1 MSTAEKLN
9 PAVQI
14 KLKVLKGPHEGQSF
28 HLAKSSFTL
37 GRGPE
42 NEVVLINDPQISRQ
56 HARLQV
62 VGQDIEIINLSKKN
76 KVLVGSEEIQKWKL
90 INDST
95 FILGDT
101 EIQIAFE
108 IEKIT
113 PIAPLPQLVRMD
125 FQAPPLPHSGEEVL
139 PPALQPGAATP
150 VSVPQAKAQPQPAPL
165 QPNQQQ
171 APRKK
176 PMPLPAAMP
185 ANRQQV
191 PANRQQ
197 GMQARGPMQPGRPMQ
212 NGQMMRRPL
221 QGQQQMQQQFAQ
233 QNLGPST
240 AQNAG
245 GGLLSNPKVRF
256 YIIVGVAVLG
266 LVYWLNM
273 ETPKKPEPTEVKSTL
288 KYEDEYLLKQ
298 NTVTEKELDL
308 KRKSQLEQKNS
319 PTSLRI
325 EENFQKGMRDF
336 QLGNYNRS
344 LDFFQVVLNLDS
356 THVMARRHL
365 YLAKIRFDEVVK
377 AKLALGE
384 SYYQKHNFK
393 MCLAN
398 YQQVLIMLQ
407 GKNNDQSYQTAQ
419 SMSEKCQ
426 LAAEGIR

>member
-76 KVLVGSEEIQKWKL
+76 KVMVGSEEIQKWKL

-95 FILGDT
+95 FVIGDT
-101 EIQIAFE
+101 ELQIAFE

-113 PIAPLPQLVRMD
+113 PVAPLPQLVPMSN
-125 FQAPPLPHSGEEVL
+125 L
-139 PPALQPGAATP
+139 PALPTPPVDGGAPAP
-150 VSVPQAKAQPQPAPL
+150 IPAPQAKAPKIKQQPAQRKPMSA
-165 QPNQQQ
+165 PAMRQQ
-171 APRKK
+171 AP
-176 PMPLPAAMP
+176 AQ
-185 ANRQQV
+185 RQQ
-191 PANRQQ
+191 Q
-197 GMQARGPMQPGRPMQ
+197 MQARGAMAPGRPMQ
-212 NGQMMRRPL
+212 PQMQRPM
-221 QGQQQMQQQFAQ
+221 QPQQQNAQ
-233 QNLGPST
+233 ANLGYAKPQQAS
-240 AQNAG
+240 AG
-245 GGLLSNPKVRF
+245 FFANPKVRF
-256 YIIVGVAVLG
+256 YLIVGIAVFS

-273 ETPKKPEPTEVKSTL
+273 EEPKKAQSTEIKSTL

-298 NTVTEKELDL
+298 NSVTEKELDL
-308 KRKSQLEQKNS
+308 KRKNQLEQKNS
-319 PTSLRI
+319 PTNLRI
-325 EENFQKGMRDF
+325 QENFQKGMRDF
-336 QLGNYNRS
+336 QLGNYTRS

-356 THVMARRHL
+356 SHVMARRHL
-365 YLAKIRFDEVVK
+365 YLAKIRFDEIVK

-398 YQQVLIMLQ
+398 YQQVLTMLQ

>member
-76 KVLVGSEEIQKWKL
+76 KVMVGSEEIQKWKL

-95 FILGDT
+95 FVIGDT
-101 EIQIAFE
+101 ELQIAFE

-113 PIAPLPQLVRMD
+113 PVAPLPQLVRMSNLPALPTPPIEGG
-125 FQAPPLPHSGEEVL
+125 APPPI
-139 PPALQPGAATP
+139 PGAP
-150 VSVPQAKAQPQPAPL
+150 AKAPAPTQKPQPAQRKPMS
-165 QPNQQQ
+165 PPAMRQQ
-171 APRKK
+171 AP
-176 PMPLPAAMP
+176 AQ
-185 ANRQQV
+185 RQQ
-191 PANRQQ
+191 Q
-197 GMQARGPMQPGRPMQ
+197 MQARGAMAPGRPMQ
-212 NGQMMRRPL
+212 
-221 QGQQQMQQQFAQ
+221 QQMQRPMPQQQPNAQ
-233 QNLGPST
+233 PNLGYAKPQKAS
-240 AQNAG
+240 G
-245 GGLLSNPKVRF
+245 GFFADPKVRF
-256 YIIVGVAVLG
+256 YLIVGTLVLG

-273 ETPKKPEPTEVKSTL
+273 EEPKKAQSTEIKPTL

-298 NTVTEKELDL
+298 NSVTEKELDL
-308 KRKSQLEQKNS
+308 KRKNQLEQKNS
-319 PTSLRI
+319 PTNLRI
-325 EENFQKGMRDF
+325 QENFQKGMRDF
-336 QLGNYNRS
+336 QLGNYTRS

-356 THVMARRHL
+356 GHVMARRHL
-365 YLAKIRFDEVVK
+365 YLAKIRFDEIVK

-393 MCLAN
+393 MCLAM

>member
-1 MSTAEKLN
+1 MSTAEKLQ

-28 HLAKSSFTL
+28 HLAKSSFTV

-76 KVLVGSEEIQKWKL
+76 KVMVGSEEIQKWKL

-108 IEKIT
+108 IEKLT
-113 PIAPLPQLVRMD
+113 PITAGPQLVRMD
-125 FQAPPLPHSGEEVL
+125 LPAVPAGL
-139 PPALQPGAATP
+139 DLNPPPAPNATP
-150 VSVPQAKAQPQPAPL
+150 QPQAKKAPPVSPQP
-165 QPNQQQ
+165 QQ
-171 APRKK
+171 APRKR
-176 PMPLPAAMP
+176 PMPPP

-191 PANRQQ
+191 PANRQGQ
-197 GMQARGPMQPGRPMQ
+197 VQARGPMQPGRPGPQ
-212 NGQMMRRPL
+212 GQMMPRPN
-221 QGQQQMQQQFAQ
+221 QQMGPQFIPEMGMAAPRPAASSQ
-233 QNLGPST
+233 ANS
-240 AQNAG
+240 G
-245 GGLLSNPKVRF
+245 GGLLANPKARF
-256 YIIVGVAVLG
+256 YLIVGALVLG
-266 LVYWLNM
+266 LVYWLNT
-273 ETPKKPEPTEVKSTL
+273 EEPKKPQSNEIKSTL

-298 NTVTEKELDL
+298 KSVAEKELDQ
-308 KRKSQLEQKNS
+308 KRKAKLEQKMS
-319 PTSLRI
+319 PTNLRV
-325 EENFQKGMRDF
+325 EENFQKGMRDY
-336 QLGNYNRS
+336 QLGNYTRA
-344 LDFFQVVLNLDS
+344 LDFFQVVLNLDAS
-356 THVMARRHL
+356 HVMARRHL
-365 YLAKIRFDEVVK
+365 YLAKIRFDEIVK

-393 MCLAN
+393 MCQAM

-419 SMSEKCQ
+419 SMSEKCG

>member
-76 KVLVGSEEIQKWKL
+76 KVMVGAEEIQRWKL

-95 FILGDT
+95 FVLGDT

-108 IEKIT
+108 IEKIS
-113 PIAPLPQLVRMD
+113 PVAPLPQLVRMGLP
-125 FQAPPLPHSGEEVL
+125 AIPTPPIDVEAS
-139 PPALQPGAATP
+139 PPMPAA
-150 VSVPQAKAQPQPAPL
+150 PQAKAPAQQPAL
-165 QPNQQQ
+165 
-171 APRKK
+171 RKK
-176 PMPLPAAMP
+176 PMSPP

-191 PANRQQ
+191 PAQRHQQ
-197 GMQARGPMQPGRPMQ
+197 MQPRGAMAPGRPMQ
-212 NGQMMRRPL
+212 
-221 QGQQQMQQQFAQ
+221 QQQMQQRPMPQQQYAQ
-233 QNLGPST
+233 ANLGQAKP
-240 AQNAG
+240 QKAG
-245 GGLLSNPKVRF
+245 GGLLADPKVRF
-256 YIIVGVAVLG
+256 YLIVGVAVLS

-273 ETPKKPEPTEVKSTL
+273 EEPKKAEPTEIKSTL

-298 NTVTEKELDL
+298 NSVTEKELDL
-308 KRKSQLEQKNS
+308 KRKNQLEQNNS
-319 PTSLRI
+319 PTNLRI
-325 EENFQKGMRDF
+325 RENFQKGMRDF
-336 QLGNYNRS
+336 QLGNYTRA

-356 THVMARRHL
+356 GHVMARRHL
-365 YLAKIRFDEVVK
+365 YLAKIRFDEIVK

>member
-1 MSTAEKLN
+1 MSMAEKLN

-76 KVLVGSEEIQKWKL
+76 KVMVGSEEVQKWKL

-95 FILGDT
+95 FVIGDT
-101 EIQIAFE
+101 ELQIAFE

-113 PIAPLPQLVRMD
+113 PVAPLPQLVPMNNLPALPND
-125 FQAPPLPHSGEEVL
+125 SGVHSPPVSGD
-139 PPALQPGAATP
+139 PALQAKSLKTKQQSVLRKPM
-150 VSVPQAKAQPQPAPL
+150 SVPAMR
-165 QPNQQQ
+165 QQ
-171 APRKK
+171 APTQR
-176 PMPLPAAMP
+176 
-185 ANRQQV
+185 
-191 PANRQQ
+191 
-197 GMQARGPMQPGRPMQ
+197 
-212 NGQMMRRPL
+212 
-221 QGQQQMQQQFAQ
+221 QQQMQVRSAIAPGRLMPQQMQRPMPRQQYAQ
-233 QNLGPST
+233 PNLGYAKS
-240 AQNAG
+240 QNANG
-245 GGLLSNPKVRF
+245 GFFANPKIRF
-256 YIIVGVAVLG
+256 YLIIGIAVFS

-273 ETPKKPEPTEVKSTL
+273 EAPKKAQSTEIKSTL

-298 NTVTEKELDL
+298 NSVTEKELDQ
-308 KRKSQLEQKNS
+308 KRRNQLEEKSS
-319 PTSLRI
+319 PTNLRI
-325 EENFQKGMRDF
+325 QENFQKGMRDF

-356 THVMARRHL
+356 SHVMARRHL
-365 YLAKIRFDEVVK
+365 YLAKIRFDEIVK

-398 YQQVLIMLQ
+398 YQQVLTMLQ
-407 GKNNDQSYQTAQ
+407 GKNNDQSFQIAQ

>member
-76 KVLVGSEEIQKWKL
+76 KVMVGSEEIQKWKL

-95 FILGDT
+95 FVIGDT
-101 EIQIAFE
+101 ELQIAFE

-113 PIAPLPQLVRMD
+113 PVAPLPQLVRISNLPALPTPPVESG
-125 FQAPPLPHSGEEVL
+125 APPLPI
-139 PPALQPGAATP
+139 PGGASA
-150 VSVPQAKAQPQPAPL
+150 PQAKSPNIKPQPAPRK
-165 QPNQQQ
+165 PMSPPAMRQQ
-171 APRKK
+171 APAQR
-176 PMPLPAAMP
+176 
-185 ANRQQV
+185 
-191 PANRQQ
+191 
-197 GMQARGPMQPGRPMQ
+197 
-212 NGQMMRRPL
+212 
-221 QGQQQMQQQFAQ
+221 QQQMQQRGPMAAGRPMQQQQQMQRPMQQQQYAQ
-233 QNLGPST
+233 PNLGHAKS
-240 AQNAG
+240 QNASAG
-245 GGLLSNPKVRF
+245 FFANPKVRF
-256 YIIVGVAVLG
+256 YLIFGIAVFS

-273 ETPKKPEPTEVKSTL
+273 EEPKKAESTEIKPTL

-298 NTVTEKELDL
+298 NSVTEKELDQ
-308 KRKSQLEQKNS
+308 KRKNQLEQKKS
-319 PTSLRI
+319 PTNLRI
-325 EENFQKGMRDF
+325 QENFQKGMRDF
-336 QLGNYNRS
+336 QLGNYTRS

-356 THVMARRHL
+356 SHVMARRHL
-365 YLAKIRFDEVVK
+365 YLAKIRFDEIVK

-407 GKNNDQSYQTAQ
+407 GKNNDQSFQTAQ

>member
-76 KVLVGSEEIQKWKL
+76 KVMVGSEEIQKWKL

-95 FILGDT
+95 FVIGDT
-101 EIQIAFE
+101 ELQIAFE

-113 PIAPLPQLVRMD
+113 PVAPLPQLVPMSNLPALPTVPVEGG
-125 FQAPPLPHSGEEVL
+125 APSPT
-139 PPALQPGAATP
+139 PALQ
-150 VSVPQAKAQPQPAPL
+150 AKAPAIKQQPAQRKPMSAPA
-165 QPNQQQ
+165 QRHQAPAQRQQQ
-171 APRKK
+171 
-176 PMPLPAAMP
+176 
-185 ANRQQV
+185 
-191 PANRQQ
+191 
-197 GMQARGPMQPGRPMQ
+197 MQARGAMAPGRPMQ
-212 NGQMMRRPL
+212 
-221 QGQQQMQQQFAQ
+221 QQQMQRPMQPQ
-233 QNLGPST
+233 QNAQANLGYAKPQQ
-240 AQNAG
+240 ANAG
-245 GGLLSNPKVRF
+245 FFANPKVRF
-256 YIIVGVAVLG
+256 YLIVGLAVFG

-273 ETPKKPEPTEVKSTL
+273 EEPKKVQSTEIKSTL

-298 NTVTEKELDL
+298 NSVTEKELDL
-308 KRKSQLEQKNS
+308 KRKNQLEQKNS
-319 PTSLRI
+319 PTNLRI
-325 EENFQKGMRDF
+325 QENFQKGMRDF
-336 QLGNYNRS
+336 QLGNYTRS

-356 THVMARRHL
+356 SHVMARRHL
-365 YLAKIRFDEVVK
+365 YLAKIRFDEIVK

>member
-113 PIAPLPQLVRMD
+113 PMVPMPHLVQNNLPAVPIA
-125 FQAPPLPHSGEEVL
+125 AP
-139 PPALQPGAATP
+139 
-150 VSVPQAKAQPQPAPL
+150 AQPNPL
-165 QPNQQQ
+165 QPL
-171 APRKK
+171 APKAKTPPGQK
-176 PMPLPAAMP
+176 PFMAP

-191 PANRQQ
+191 PTNRQQ
-197 GMQARGPMQPGRPMQ
+197 GVQARGPLQPGRPMPQ
-212 NGQMMRRPL
+212 GQMMQRPAA
-221 QGQQQMQQQFAQ
+221 QPQMQQQQFAQ
-233 QNLGPST
+233 VNLGAPKSQS
-240 AQNAG
+240 AVAG
-245 GGLLSNPKVRF
+245 ILANPKARF
-256 YIIVGVAVLG
+256 YLIVGVAVLS

-273 ETPKKPEPTEVKSTL
+273 EEPKKADPTEIKSTL
-288 KYEDEYLLKQ
+288 KYEDEYLVKL
-298 NTVTEKELDL
+298 NSITEKELDQ
-308 KRKSQLEQKNS
+308 KRKNQLEQKNS
-319 PTSLRI
+319 PTNLRI

-336 QLGNYNRS
+336 HLGNYNRA

-365 YLAKIRFDEVVK
+365 YLAKIRFDEIVK

-393 MCLAN
+393 MCQAM
-398 YQQVLIMLQ
+398 YQQVVTMLP
-407 GKNNDQSYQTAQ
+407 GKSNEKEIAQ

>member
-1 MSTAEKLN
+1 MSTAEKLQ

-28 HLAKSSFTL
+28 HLAKSSFTV

-76 KVLVGSEEIQKWKL
+76 KVMVGSEEIQKWKL

-95 FILGDT
+95 FMLGDT

-108 IEKIT
+108 IEKLT
-113 PIAPLPQLVRMD
+113 PMTPGPQLVRTD
-125 FQAPPLPHSGEEVL
+125 LPAVPVGL
-139 PPALQPGAATP
+139 DLNPPPAPAA
-150 VSVPQAKAQPQPAPL
+150 VPQAKKAPSMTPL
-165 QPNQQQ
+165 QPQ
-171 APRKK
+171 APRKR
-176 PMPLPAAMP
+176 PLPPP

-191 PANRQQ
+191 PANRQGQ
-197 GMQARGPMQPGRPMQ
+197 VQARGPMQPGRPGPQ
-212 NGQMMRRPL
+212 GQMMPRPN
-221 QGQQQMQQQFAQ
+221 QQMGPQFIPEMGMGAPRSAATSQ
-233 QNLGPST
+233 ANS
-240 AQNAG
+240 G
-245 GGLLSNPKVRF
+245 GGLLANPKARF
-256 YIIVGVAVLG
+256 YLIVGAMVLG

-273 ETPKKPEPTEVKSTL
+273 EEPKKPQSNEIKSTL

-298 NTVTEKELDL
+298 NSVAEKELDQ
-308 KRKSQLEQKNS
+308 KRKAKLEQKNS
-319 PTSLRI
+319 PTNLRV
-325 EENFQKGMRDF
+325 EENFQKGMRDY
-336 QLGNYNRS
+336 QLGNYTRA
-344 LDFFQVVLNLDS
+344 LDFFQVVLNLDAS
-356 THVMARRHL
+356 HVMARRHL
-365 YLAKIRFDEVVK
+365 YLAKIRFDEIVK

-393 MCLAN
+393 MCKAM

-419 SMSEKCQ
+419 SMSEKCG

>member
-14 KLKVLKGPHEGQSF
+14 KLKVLRGPHEGQSF

-76 KVLVGSEEIQKWKL
+76 KVMVGSEEIQKWKL

-95 FILGDT
+95 FVIGDT
-101 EIQIAFE
+101 ELQIAFE

-113 PIAPLPQLVRMD
+113 PVAPLPQLVSMSNLP
-125 FQAPPLPHSGEEVL
+125 ALPTPTNESGLPPLPK
-139 PPALQPGAATP
+139 PGAPA
-150 VSVPQAKAQPQPAPL
+150 SAQQAKVPAQRPQPAQRKPMSA
-165 QPNQQQ
+165 PAMRQQ
-171 APRKK
+171 APAQR
-176 PMPLPAAMP
+176 
-185 ANRQQV
+185 
-191 PANRQQ
+191 
-197 GMQARGPMQPGRPMQ
+197 
-212 NGQMMRRPL
+212 
-221 QGQQQMQQQFAQ
+221 QQQMQQRGPMTAGRPMQQQMQRPMPQQQ
-233 QNLGPST
+233 QNAQANLGYAKPQQAS
-240 AQNAG
+240 G
-245 GGLLSNPKVRF
+245 GFLANPKVRF
-256 YIIVGVAVLG
+256 YLIVGIAVFS

-273 ETPKKPEPTEVKSTL
+273 EEPKKAQSTEIKSTL

-298 NTVTEKELDL
+298 NSVTEKELDL
-308 KRKSQLEQKNS
+308 KRKNQLEQKNS
-319 PTSLRI
+319 PTNLRI
-325 EENFQKGMRDF
+325 QENFQKGMRDF
-336 QLGNYNRS
+336 QLGNYTRA

-356 THVMARRHL
+356 SHVMARRHL
-365 YLAKIRFDEVVK
+365 YLAKIRFDEIVK

-398 YQQVLIMLQ
+398 YQQVLTMLQ
-407 GKNNDQSYQTAQ
+407 GKNNDQSFQTAQ

>member
-1 MSTAEKLN
+1 MSAAEKLQ

-28 HLAKSSFTL
+28 HLSKSSFTV

-62 VGQDIEIINLSKKN
+62 VGQDIEIINLSQKN
-76 KVLVGSEEIQKWKL
+76 KVMVGSEEVQKWKL
-90 INDST
+90 VNDST

-108 IEKIT
+108 IEKAT
-113 PIAPLPQLVRMD
+113 
-125 FQAPPLPHSGEEVL
+125 
-139 PPALQPGAATP
+139 PPAPASVPLVPKLVDEQLTVPG
-150 VSVPQAKAQPQPAPL
+150 VVPQAKTAPSIA
-165 QPNQQQ
+165 PQQ
-171 APRKK
+171 APRQR
-176 PMPLPAAMP
+176 PIAAPP

-191 PANRQQ
+191 PAQRQGQ
-197 GMQARGPMQPGRPMQ
+197 VQARGPMQPGRPNPQ
-212 NGQMMRRPL
+212 GQMMQRPV
-221 QGQQQMQQQFAQ
+221 GQMGSQFIPAP
-233 QNLGPST
+233 N
-240 AQNAG
+240 NDRG
-245 GGLLSNPKVRF
+245 GGLLANPKARF
-256 YIIVGVAVLG
+256 YLIVGIAVLG

-273 ETPKKPEPTEVKSTL
+273 EEPKKAQSTEVKSTL

-298 NTVTEKELDL
+298 NSVAEKELDQ
-308 KRKSQLEQKNS
+308 KRKFKLEQKNS
-319 PTSLRI
+319 PTNLRV

-336 QLGNYNRS
+336 QLGNYTRA
-344 LDFFQVVLNLDS
+344 LDFFQVVLNLDAG
-356 THVMARRHL
+356 HVMARRHL
-365 YLAKIRFDEVVK
+365 YLAKIRFDEIVK

-393 MCLAN
+393 MCQAM

-407 GKNNDQSYQTAQ
+407 GKNNDQSYQIAQ
-419 SMSEKCQ
+419 SMSEKCG

>member
-1 MSTAEKLN
+1 MSAEKLN

-28 HLAKSSFTL
+28 HLSKSSFTL

-76 KVLVGSEEIQKWKL
+76 KVMVGSEEIQKWKL

-95 FILGDT
+95 FVIGDT
-101 EIQIAFE
+101 ELQIAFE

-113 PIAPLPQLVRMD
+113 PVAPLPQLVRMSNLPAIPTPPVEGE
-125 FQAPPLPHSGEEVL
+125 APPLM
-139 PPALQPGAATP
+139 PGA
-150 VSVPQAKAQPQPAPL
+150 PQAKAPAQKPQIPQRKPMSPA
-165 QPNQQQ
+165 QRQQ
-171 APRKK
+171 AP
-176 PMPLPAAMP
+176 MQ
-185 ANRQQV
+185 RQQV
-191 PANRQQ
+191 PVQQQRQ
-197 GMQARGPMQPGRPMQ
+197 MQARAPGGVGFNEPMQQRP
-212 NGQMMRRPL
+212 RP
-221 QGQQQMQQQFAQ
+221 QQQFAQ
-233 QNLGPST
+233 QNLGAPK
-240 AQNAG
+240 AQASG
-245 GGLLSNPKVRF
+245 GFFANPKARF
-256 YIIVGVAVLG
+256 YLIIGIAVLG
-266 LVYWLNM
+266 LVYWLKM
-273 ETPKKPEPTEVKSTL
+273 EEPKKAPPTEIKSTL

-298 NTVTEKELDL
+298 NSVAEKELDQ
-308 KRKSQLEQKNS
+308 KRKNQLEQKNS
-319 PTSLRI
+319 PTNLRI
-325 EENFQKGMRDF
+325 QENFQKGMRDF
-336 QLGNYNRS
+336 QLGNYTRA

-356 THVMARRHL
+356 SHVMARRHL
-365 YLAKIRFDEVVK
+365 YLAKIRFDELVK

-398 YQQVLIMLQ
+398 YQQVLTMLQ

>member
-1 MSTAEKLN
+1 MSTAEKLY

-76 KVLVGSEEIQKWKL
+76 KIMVGSEEIQKWKL

-95 FILGDT
+95 FVIGDT
-101 EIQIAFE
+101 ELQIAFE

-113 PIAPLPQLVRMD
+113 PIAPLPQLVRAADVPPPMP
-125 FQAPPLPHSGEEVL
+125 FEKLGEAPN
-139 PPALQPGAATP
+139 
-150 VSVPQAKAQPQPAPL
+150 PQAKAPIK
-165 QPNQQQ
+165 QQ
-171 APRKK
+171 ASPIRQK
-176 PMPLPAAMP
+176 PMPP

-197 GMQARGPMQPGRPMQ
+197 GVQARVNGGALPVQPARPMQQRPMQP
-212 NGQMMRRPL
+212 
-221 QGQQQMQQQFAQ
+221 QQQFIQ
-233 QNLGPST
+233 QNLGAPQTQSSS
-240 AQNAG
+240 G
-245 GGLLSNPKVRF
+245 GGLLSNPKARF

-273 ETPKKPEPTEVKSTL
+273 ETPKKPEPTEIKSTL

-298 NTVTEKELDL
+298 NSVTEKELDQ
-308 KRKSQLEQKNS
+308 KRKNLLEQKNS
-319 PTSLRI
+319 PTNLRI

-336 QLGNYNRS
+336 HLGNYNRS

-356 THVMARRHL
+356 SHVMARRHL
-365 YLAKIRFDEVVK
+365 YLARIRFDEVVK

-407 GKNNDQSYQTAQ
+407 GKNNDQSFQTAQ

-426 LAAEGIR
+426 LALEGIR

>member
-1 MSTAEKLN
+1 MSTAEKLH

-76 KVLVGSEEIQKWKL
+76 KVMVGSEEIQKWKL

-113 PIAPLPQLVRMD
+113 PIAPLPQLVRID
-125 FQAPPLPHSGEEVL
+125 NNLNLPAAPPVPGAESG
-139 PPALQPGAATP
+139 PPPMPGAAQAP
-150 VSVPQAKAQPQPAPL
+150 APQAKVKKSMPPSAQRQ
-165 QPNQQQ
+165 
-171 APRKK
+171 
-176 PMPLPAAMP
+176 MPP

-197 GMQARGPMQPGRPMQ
+197 GLQARGSMQPGRPMPP
-212 NGQMMRRPL
+212 G
-221 QGQQQMQQQFAQ
+221 QMQQRPMPQQQQQQFVGAPKKQ
-233 QNLGPST
+233 
-240 AQNAG
+240 AAG
-245 GGLLSNPKVRF
+245 GGLFANPKARF
-256 YIIVGVAVLG
+256 YLIVGALLLG

-273 ETPKKPEPTEVKSTL
+273 EEPKPVQPTEVKSTL

-298 NTVTEKELDL
+298 NSVTEKELDQ
-308 KRKSQLEQKNS
+308 KRKNQLEQKKS
-319 PTSLRI
+319 PTNLRI

-336 QLGNYNRS
+336 QLGNYNRA

-356 THVMARRHL
+356 SHVMARRHL
-365 YLAKIRFDEVVK
+365 YLAKIRSDEIVK
-377 AKLALGE
+377 AKLSLGE

-393 MCLAN
+393 MCMAM
-398 YQQVLIMLQ
+398 YRQVLIMLE

-426 LAAEGIR
+426 LASEGIR

>member
-1 MSTAEKLN
+1 MSTAEKLH

-76 KVLVGSEEIQKWKL
+76 KVMVGSEEIQKWKL

-125 FQAPPLPHSGEEVL
+125 LPAIPTSPVGIDGPPPMPGAVQAPP
-139 PPALQPGAATP
+139 
-150 VSVPQAKAQPQPAPL
+150 PQAKV
-165 QPNQQQ
+165 
-171 APRKK
+171 KK
-176 PMPLPAAMP
+176 PMSPSAQLQGVPSAQRQQVP

-197 GMQARGPMQPGRPMQ
+197 GMQARGPMQPGRPM
-212 NGQMMRRPL
+212 P
-221 QGQQQMQQQFAQ
+221 QGQMQQRPPQQQQQQQFVGAPKKQ
-233 QNLGPST
+233 
-240 AQNAG
+240 AAG
-245 GGLLSNPKVRF
+245 GILANPKARF
-256 YIIVGVAVLG
+256 YMIVGALVLG

-273 ETPKKPEPTEVKSTL
+273 EDPKPAQPTEVKSTL

-298 NTVTEKELDL
+298 NSVTEKELDQ
-308 KRKSQLEQKNS
+308 KRKTQLELKKS
-319 PTSLRI
+319 PTNLRI

-336 QLGNYNRS
+336 QLGNYNRA

-356 THVMARRHL
+356 SHVMARRHL
-365 YLAKIRFDEVVK
+365 YLAKIRSDEIVK
-377 AKLALGE
+377 AKLSLGE

-393 MCLAN
+393 MCMAM
-398 YQQVLIMLQ
+398 YRQVLIMLE